1 MMAIRPSER
10 ISGNSLAFLSAA
22 GVAAAVADATNTGR
36 PVVLALAAVVAV
48 LPSQRPPS
56 YPSIRFVTLS
66 STADTAIATHPN
78 RLLFNDFT

>member
-22 GVAAAVADATNTGR
+22 GAAAAADATNTGR
-36 PVVLALAAVVAV
+36 PVVLALVAAIAT
-48 LPSQRPPS
+48 PSSRRPPR

-66 STADTAIATHPN
+66 STSDTAIATYPN
-78 RLLFNDFT
+78 RSPFNDLT